1 MRIKHVNKLII
12 AHLNI
17 NSSRNIFEFLV
28 EFIGSKVD
36 ILMISETKIDESFPL
51 GQFKVNGFNAP
62 FRLDRNINGGGIM
75 LFVREDIPAK
85 LIASETPPVEGLY
98 VEVKLR
104 KQKWLISCSYNP
116 NKSMICQHM
125 EALAKNMDLYSSTYE
140 NFIFLGDF
148 NAGMEHS
155 ALKDF
160 CNLYSLTSLIN
171 RPTCWKNPSKPT
183 CIDLILTNRP
193 TFFQNTNV
201 IETGLSDFHKMVV
214 SIIKTSFRKLKP
226 KIINYRKYK
235 NFSNDI
241 SRDTHL
247 EELSQ
252 VRINNLDEGFSNFL
266 RICQNTLNR
275 FAHRGKKHIRGNN
288 APFMNKILSKEIMK
302 RSNLRNKCLKN
313 RSEEDR

>member
-1 MRIKHVNKLII
+1 
-12 AHLNI
+12 
-17 NSSRNIFEFLV
+17 
-28 EFIGSKVD
+28 
-36 ILMISETKIDESFPL
+36 MISETKIDESFPL
-51 GQFKVNGFNAP
+51 GQLKVNGFNAP
-62 FRLDRNINGGGIM
+62 FRPDRNINGGGIT

-85 LIASETPPVEGLY
+85 LIASETLPVEGLY

-104 KQKWLISCSYNP
+104 KQTWLISCSYNP
-116 NKSMICQHM
+116 NKSIICQHM

-148 NAGMEHS
+148 NVGMEHS

-171 RPTCWKNPSKPT
+171 RPTCWENPSKPT

-214 SIIKTSFRKLKP
+214 TIMKTSFRKLKP

-235 NFSNDI
+235 HFSNDI
-241 SRDTHL
+241 FRDSLL

-252 VRINNLDEGFSNFL
+252 VRINNDDDGFNNFL
-266 RICQNTLNR
+266 RICRNTLDR
-275 FAHRGKKHIRGNN
+275 FAPRKKKVH
-288 APFMNKILSKEIMK
+288 
-302 RSNLRNKCLKN
+302 
-313 RSEEDR
+313 